1 VREEA
6 RVCSSCWSSSEAFDD
21 SRWARPRIT
30 AIRTGT
36 LVWFSDH
43 PGHGR
48 FDDCRSYWLGSKP
61 FVAGCRAGLGLMS
74 TFPGGLGLPRSL
86 PLQRAGRPF
95 RRRPISSRS
104 SVRIDWTAGALRL
117 RQCQACGR
125 SIRDFLSWGLVPF
138 SACRSCCV
146 IRGGQP
152 SDHPASTFGVSECSR
167 PAGGRCRCERETLAS
182 LRFCRL
188 VFTVRR
194 AHAERAVRVSR
205 FTPARCGWLRHGL
218 SFARRSATRL
228 TRPCHDWARSRL
240 VRRDP
245 ATLMGFIV
253 PFAVFPGGGSPHF
266 CGSSPHAVSRFAP
279 LHLWYPLIFTGTGR
293 AFELLPQE
301 AGGCSKMRPA
311 FATFAWCRPASGSC
325 CRGQAERAH
334 LVRARHR
341 SGALAMDAPV
351 CVALC
356 ARQSCHGLFGSSLG
370 RVGCR
375 FTGTYVGPC
384 SSSNTGTPQ
393 IAAAV
398 PFAGLPSARGF
409 SGELLQ
415 DVRSGSSLFAYRAT
429 EATSLPSPALQRVRA
444 ICA

>member
-152 SDHPASTFGVSECSR
+152 SDHPASTFGVSNARGPPEVG
-167 PAGGRCRCERETLAS
+167 AVAS
-182 LRFCRL
+182 AKL
-188 VFTVRR
+188 
-194 AHAERAVRVSR
+194 
-205 FTPARCGWLRHGL
+205 W
-218 SFARRSATRL
+218 
-228 TRPCHDWARSRL
+228 RPCGFVALCSPCAGPTPSVLLEFHGSHRPGAGDCATVSLSRGVPLPAWPDPATTGPDRAL

-415 DVRSGSSLFAYRAT
+415 DVRSGSRLFEYRAT